1 MKKKFQVLWLALV
14 AMLCVPVSMQANV
27 TVTFRI
33 NYTLDDGATEHK
45 LPMFFLNEK
54 KVEFSGD
61 DSFIGQAVGNSKIE
75 FSYSG
80 EAGSEVVLSSSFG
93 YGVFYKITETLDAD
107 KTVDIQLYSLRYE
120 ANIDKG
126 LYLYT
131 YGINAFTSSYFAK
144 LEIGTAYYLPAGS
157 YWYSNETYGV
167 SENYL
172 TELFVLDK
180 NTVIDHHYYT
190 LTVNMNDTNGEVV
203 PNFPV
208 IAHGTTSAT
217 DGRTDENGVVT
228 FQLRSGEYQVGVYVT
243 GNKPYGPDSEKS
255 ITITDTDA
263 TVTLTITGNI
273 TFNINNYTDHINQ
286 KNYRFCDINK
296 TKSEYRTVSVENGVA
311 KVRLIPGTYYIDG
324 YHGTAQVSDGCTI
337 TLGKLNVTCE
347 GMGVAFPMENWE
359 AVSSYDVIV
368 GSPVRLTA
376 IPVTDDKFQKW
387 TINEKD
393 YEVPV
398 LDFKTSEPETTAK
411 AVFGGMSSAV
421 TRPMMA
427 NTTLNSDGRYIYLPA
442 EVEGTAR
449 IYTLDGK
456 LTKTIGVVGDQI
468 GIYDLPTGAYV
479 LTMESESGMVNARF
493 LKK

>member
-14 AMLCVPVSMQANV
+14 AMLCVPVSMQADV

-80 EAGSEVVLSSSFG
+80 EVGSEVVLRSSLG
-93 YGVFYKITETLDAD
+93 YINSSITETLDAD

-126 LYLYT
+126 LYIYPNST
-131 YGINAFTSSYFAK
+131 FNYNAYGTQLK
-144 LEIGTAYYLPAGS
+144 IGTAYYLPTGS
-157 YWYSNETYGV
+157 YRYSNENTIY
-167 SENYL
+167 SESYL

-208 IAHGTTSAT
+208 IAYGTTSAT

-243 GNKPYGPDSEKS
+243 FNKFYGPDSEKS

-286 KNYRFCDINK
+286 KDYRFYDINK
-296 TKSEYRTVSVENGVA
+296 TKSEYHLVGVENGVA

-324 YHGTAQVSDGCTI
+324 YHGTTQVSDGCTI

-376 IPVTDDKFQKW
+376 IPVTDDKFLKW